1 MATEKN
7 QPVSTEKE
15 ALVESQSDRVHQ
27 FWSKYSKQILAG
39 LGVVAVLVVGY
50 FGYETFIV
58 KPAETA
64 ANEAIWKA
72 EANFKIDSFQL
83 ALNGDGTKLNP
94 GFLKVISK
102 HSGTKSA
109 NTAHF
114 YAGVCYLQLG
124 DFKNA
129 VKYLEDFST
138 TDNELLMRTH
148 GCLADAYSEMGN
160 TEKAI
165 AHYKEAATTFESDE
179 YNSSEYLFRLA
190 QLYDK
195 NGKKKE
201 AVEAFSDLKTKFP
214 NTMRA
219 NEVDKYLA
227 RLGVT
232 N

>member
-7 QPVSTEKE
+7 QAQTEKE
-15 ALVESQSDRVHQ
+15 AVKESTLDNTME
-27 FWSKYSKQILAG
+27 FWSKYSKHILITFAT
-39 LGVVAVLVVGY
+39 VAVLLGGY
-50 FGYETFIV
+50 YGYDLFIAR
-58 KPAETA
+58 PAETA
-64 ANEAIWKA
+64 ANEAMWKA
-72 EANFKIDSFQL
+72 QENFKIDSFQL

-109 NTAHF
+109 NSAHF

-138 TDNELLMRTH
+138 TDNELLMRTQ
-148 GCLADAYSEMGN
+148 GCLADAHSELGN

-165 AHYKEAATTFESDE
+165 AYYKEASTTFETDE
-179 YNSSEYLFRLA
+179 YNSAEYLFRLG

-195 NGKKKE
+195 TGKKQE
-201 AVEAFSDLKTKFP
+201 AIAAFSDLKTKFP
-214 NTMRA
+214 TTMRA

-227 RLGVT
+227 RLGAT